1 MPPTLT
7 ESPPAATDSNPQ
19 TAGKTPPT
27 TRAELDAAVGDL
39 QKAKGAW
46 VAVPPAER
54 VSLLAEM
61 IRRTLE
67 VADRW
72 AALCTEAEGLTP
84 GHPAWG
90 EEALVGPYFMLRNL
104 RLFEASLAELAA
116 GRKPR
121 IPGRVRRLPDGRA
134 EARVFPV
141 DVWDRLFYTG
151 VTGDVRMLPGVTP
164 ENIAA
169 TQAVAYDHPE
179 DPGAVCLVLGGGN
192 VSGIAPMDALYKLF
206 VENRVV
212 LVKVHTVNEYMG
224 PILAEIFE
232 PLAARGFFRMAYG
245 GVEEG
250 SYLANHPQVDE
261 LHITGSDKTYDA
273 IVFGTGAEG
282 LARKK
287 RDEPANAKPFSSELG
302 NVSPVIVVPGDWS
315 DSDLAYHAENLV
327 TQFTNNAGFNCNATR
342 VILTWAGWPQRE
354 KLLEKMRA
362 LLRKADLRKAYYPGA
377 AERFGRF
384 AAAHPEME
392 TFGCPKGEELP
403 WGFIPGV
410 SPANGDDL
418 CFQVEAFCGLACET
432 PIEAGSPAEFVAKA
446 TRFANEK
453 IWGTLNATLIV
464 HPASRRDREVGKA
477 VDRAIDDLRYGTVS
491 INHWAAIGYGVI
503 VTPWGAY
510 PGHARNDIRSG
521 TGWVHNTLMFSRI
534 EKTVFRAPFRVL
546 PKPVWFLTHK
556 TANRLTAKLG
566 AFEAAPSVAK
576 LPGIFALA
584 LRG

>member
-1 MPPTLT
+1 MPSALAAPPIATATAKPAAGGFPPT
-7 ESPPAATDSNPQ
+7 P
-19 TAGKTPPT
+19 
-27 TRAELDAAVGDL
+27 RAEMDAALRDL
-39 QKAKGAW
+39 QNAKRAW
-46 VAVPPAER
+46 IAVSPAER
-54 VSLLAEM
+54 VRLLAEM
-61 IRRTLE
+61 SRRTLA
-67 VADRW
+67 VAERW

-104 RLFEASLAELAA
+104 RLIEASVADLAA

-121 IPGRVRRLPDGRA
+121 VPGRVRRLSDGRTA
-134 EARVFPV
+134 ARVFPY

-151 VTGDVRMLPGVTP
+151 VTGEVWMDSGVTP
-164 ENIAA
+164 ENLPS

-212 LVKVHTVNEYMG
+212 MLKIHTVNEYLG
-224 PILAEIFE
+224 PILAEIFA
-232 PLAARGFFRMAYG
+232 PLADRGFFRMAYG
-245 GVEEG
+245 GIAEG
-250 SYLANHPQVDE
+250 AYLSSHPDVDE

-273 IVFGTGAEG
+273 IVFGTGPEG
-282 LARKK
+282 KERKE
-287 RDEPANAKPFSSELG
+287 RDAPINDKPFSSELG

-315 DSDLAYHAENLV
+315 DSDIAYHAENLV

-354 KLLEKMRA
+354 KLLAEIRRMLA
-362 LLRKADLRKAYYPGA
+362 KADLRKAYYPGA
-377 AERFGRF
+377 ADRFGRF

-392 TFGCPKGEELP
+392 AFGKAQGEELP
-403 WGFIPGV
+403 WGFIVGV
-410 SPANGDDL
+410 SPTQGNDL
-418 CFQVEAFCGLACET
+418 CFTMEAFCGLACET
-432 PIEAGSPAEFVAKA
+432 PIEAASAAEFVDAA
-446 TRFANEK
+446 VRFANET

-464 HPASRRDREVGKA
+464 HPSSRRDREVGRA
-477 VDRAIDDLRYGTVS
+477 VERAIEDLRYGTVS
-491 INHWAAIGYGVI
+491 VNHWAAIGYGVI
-503 VTPWGAY
+503 VSPWGAY
-510 PGHARNDIRSG
+510 PGHPRNDIGSG

-546 PKPVWFLTHK
+546 PKPVWFLTHR

-566 AFEAAPSVAK
+566 AFEAAPSIAK

>member
-1 MPPTLT
+1 MPSTLT
-7 ESPPAATDSNPQ
+7 EASPVTSPANPKS
-19 TAGKTPPT
+19 TGIPPT
-27 TRAELDAAVGDL
+27 PRAEIDAAVRDL
-39 QKAKGAW
+39 QNAKRAW
-46 VAVPPAER
+46 IAVPPAER
-54 VSLLAEM
+54 LKLLAEM
-61 IRRTLE
+61 TKRTLA

-90 EEALVGPYFMLRNL
+90 EEAMVGPYFMLRNL
-104 RLFEASLAELAA
+104 RLLEASVADLAA

-121 IPGRVRRLPDGRA
+121 IPGRVRRLADGRA
-134 EARVFPV
+134 SARVFPV
-141 DVWDRLFYTG
+141 DIWDRLFYTG
-151 VTGDVRMLPGVTP
+151 VSAEVWMEKGVTP
-164 ENIAA
+164 ENLAS
-169 TQAVAYDHPE
+169 TQAVAYDDRQ

-192 VSGIAPMDALYKLF
+192 VSGIAPQDALYKLF

-212 LVKVHTVNEYMG
+212 LLKVHQVNEYLG
-224 PILAEIFE
+224 PVLAEIFE
-232 PLAARGFFRMAYG
+232 PLAQGGFFRIAYG
-245 GVEEG
+245 GTPEG
-250 SYLANHPQVDE
+250 AYLASHPDIDE

-273 IVFGTGAEG
+273 IVFGTGPEG
-282 LARKK
+282 QARKE
-287 RDEPANAKPFSSELG
+287 RDEPINPKPFSSELG

-354 KLLEKMRA
+354 RLLAEIRR
-362 LLRKADLRKAYYPGA
+362 LLKAADLRKAYYPGA
-377 AERFGRF
+377 ADRFGRF

-392 TFGCPKGEELP
+392 QIGSPGPEELP
-403 WGFIPGV
+403 WGFISGV
-410 SPANGDDL
+410 SPANENDL
-418 CFQVEAFCGLACET
+418 CFKMEAFCGLACET
-432 PIEAGSPAEFVAKA
+432 PIEAASPAEFVAAA
-446 TRFANEK
+446 TRFANDK
-453 IWGTLNATLIV
+453 IWGTLNVTLLV
-464 HPASRRDREVGKA
+464 HPASRRDAQVGKA
-477 VDRAIDDLRYGTVS
+477 VERAIEDLRYGTVA

-510 PGHARNDIRSG
+510 PGHPRNDIRSG

-534 EKTVFRAPFRVL
+534 EKTVFSAPFRVL

-556 TANRLTAKLG
+556 TANRLTSKLG

>member
-7 ESPPAATDSNPQ
+7 ESSPVTTPKSSESS
-19 TAGKTPPT
+19 GRTPPT
-27 TRAELDAAVGDL
+27 PRAEMDAAVRDL
-39 QKAKGAW
+39 ARAKAAW
-46 VAVPPAER
+46 VAVPAAER
-54 VSLLAEM
+54 VALLAEM
-61 IRRTLE
+61 TRRTLK

-104 RLFEASLAELAA
+104 RLFEASLADLAA

-121 IPGRVRRLPDGRA
+121 IPGRVRRLPDGRT
-134 EARVFPV
+134 EARVFPF

-164 ENIAA
+164 ENLAA

-212 LVKVHTVNEYMG
+212 LVKIHTVNEYMG

-245 GVEEG
+245 GVSEG
-250 SYLANHPQVDE
+250 AYLANHPDVDE

-282 LARKK
+282 KARKE
-287 RDEPANAKPFSSELG
+287 RDEPINDRPFSSELG

-342 VILTWAGWPQRE
+342 VILTWAGWPLRE
-354 KLLEKMRA
+354 KLLTQMRRFLA
-362 LLRKADLRKAYYPGA
+362 KADLRKAYYPGA

-392 TFGCPKGEELP
+392 KFGSPKGEELP

-410 SPANGDDL
+410 SPANEGDL
-418 CFQVEAFCGLACET
+418 CFNLEAFCGLACET
-432 PIEAGSPAEFVAKA
+432 PIEAASPAEFVEQA

-453 IWGTLNATLIV
+453 IWGTLNATLLV
-464 HPASRRDREVGKA
+464 HPASRRDREVGRA
-477 VDRAIDDLRYGTVS
+477 VDRSIDELRYGTVS
-491 INHWAAIGYGVI
+491 VNHWAAIGYGVI

-521 TGWVHNTLMFSRI
+521 TGWVHNTLMFSRV

>member
-1 MPPTLT
+1 MPSTLTETSPAATVANLKSTGMPPT
-7 ESPPAATDSNPQ
+7 P
-19 TAGKTPPT
+19 
-27 TRAELDAAVGDL
+27 RAEIDAAARDL
-39 QKAKGAW
+39 QNAKRAW
-46 VAVPPAER
+46 IAVSAAER
-54 VSLLAEM
+54 LKLLAEM
-61 IRRTLE
+61 TRRTLA

-90 EEALVGPYFMLRNL
+90 EEAMVGPYFMLRNL
-104 RLFEASLAELAA
+104 RLIEASVADLGA

-121 IPGRVRRLPDGRA
+121 IPGRVRRLADGRA
-134 EARVFPV
+134 AARVFPV
-141 DVWDRLFYTG
+141 DIWDRLFYTG
-151 VTGDVRMLPGVTP
+151 VTAEVWMEKGVTP
-164 ENIAA
+164 ENLAS

-192 VSGIAPMDALYKLF
+192 VSGIAPQDSLYKLF

-212 LVKVHTVNEYMG
+212 LLKIHQVNEYLG
-224 PILAEIFE
+224 PVLAEIFE
-232 PLAARGFFRMAYG
+232 PLAKRGFFRIAYG
-245 GVEEG
+245 GTPEG
-250 SYLANHPQVDE
+250 AYLANHPDIDE

-273 IVFGTGAEG
+273 IVFGPGSEG
-282 LARKK
+282 QARKE
-287 RDEPANAKPFSSELG
+287 RDQPINPKPFSSELG

-315 DSDLAYHAENLV
+315 DSDIAYHAENLV

-354 KLLEKMRA
+354 KLLAEIRR
-362 LLRKADLRKAYYPGA
+362 LLKAADLRKAYYPGA
-377 AERFGRF
+377 ADRFGRF

-392 TFGCPKGEELP
+392 QFGSPKREELP
-403 WGFIPGV
+403 WGFISGV
-410 SPANGDDL
+410 STANENDL
-418 CFQVEAFCGLACET
+418 CFTMEAFCGISCEA
-432 PIEAGSPAEFVAKA
+432 PIEAASPAEFVAAA
-446 TRFANEK
+446 TRFANDK
-453 IWGTLNATLIV
+453 IWGTLNVTLLV

-477 VDRAIDDLRYGTVS
+477 VERAIEDLRYGTVA

-510 PGHARNDIRSG
+510 PGHPRNDIRSG
-521 TGWVHNTLMFSRI
+521 SGWVHNTLMFSRI

-556 TANRLTAKLG
+556 TANRLTSKLG
-566 AFEAAPSVAK
+566 AFEAAPSIAK